1 MRVDRCSIES
11 LSGGHTIRYSE
22 CQTYRTRGR
31 SKVPGEIFGW
41 IPELG
46 TKMEADPLDLAAS
59 AAGDLA
65 TRRRW
70 IDVDDWT
77 AQEAQFNGP
86 RGSTLMIHRGRQR
99 FRLAGARVNLG
110 SGDDCTVWVF
120 FEPIDRRKLPKMK
133 CNRFFSR
140 GVSKRS
146 ASQRGGGHLQR
157 RLRWLTLLLTSLT
170 WLWVWGHPG
179 TLEAQFFERALV
191 LEGVHIPGPD
201 GRVLEDSNIILRGG
215 RIVELGP
222 DSDAPMMSKKIK
234 VKGLFAT
241 AGLCSTLTLDD
252 VQSSSAI
259 HSAWD
264 GFDRYDSQQILRTLA
279 SGVTKIHLIPMG
291 PGGIVGRVSS
301 LSLGSREEGGYGILH
316 SEDVALCIDLDSGT
330 PLERI
335 RTYEKVRGAL
345 KSAQKMRESLDDY
358 TSDLEEYIEDLAEA
372 AKKKAEEKAE
382 EKDKEKDDKDDK
394 DDKAEDGDGDE
405 KDEKGEKDK
414 DSKKEDGPKKPDRL
428 ERDPAAEI
436 LLQVLDHEL
445 PVMITAR
452 RSADLQNAI
461 DLIEE
466 FQLSAIL
473 RGADE
478 AHLVLEALAEL
489 EKVSLLLEVSRPSL
503 TRGAGPRRDPHLIAQ
518 LDEEGISWAVG
529 SGGNSTSLWRSI
541 QQLSGQLST
550 ASPLPL
556 ALAQGAQGPFGGW
569 LRRGA
574 KEVILW
580 EGNPAEDPLARPNRV
595 IINGTVVWQRPSG
608 TREGS
613 F

>member
-1 MRVDRCSIES
+1 
-11 LSGGHTIRYSE
+11 
-22 CQTYRTRGR
+22 
-31 SKVPGEIFGW
+31 
-41 IPELG
+41 
-46 TKMEADPLDLAAS
+46 
-59 AAGDLA
+59 
-65 TRRRW
+65 
-70 IDVDDWT
+70 
-77 AQEAQFNGP
+77 
-86 RGSTLMIHRGRQR
+86 MIHRGRQR

-110 SGDDCTVWVF
+110 SGDDCTAWVF
-120 FEPIDRRKLPKMK
+120 FEPKDRRKLPKMK
-133 CNRFFSR
+133 CNRLFSR

-146 ASQRGGGHLQR
+146 AIQRGGHLQP
-157 RLRWLTLLLTSLT
+157 LPRWLTLLLASLT
-170 WLWVWGHPG
+170 MLLVWGHPG
-179 TLEAQFFERALV
+179 TVEAQFFERALV

-201 GRVLEDSNIILRGG
+201 GRVLEDSNIVLRGG

-222 DSDAPMMSKKIK
+222 DSDAPMMSKKLK

-241 AGLCSTLTLDD
+241 AGLTDLSSTLTLDD
-252 VQSSSAI
+252 VRSSSAI

-279 SGVTKIHLIPMG
+279 SGVTRIHLIPMG

-301 LSLGSREEGGYGILH
+301 LSLGSRDEGGYGILH
-316 SEDVALCIDLDSGT
+316 SEDVALYIDLSSGT

-345 KSAQKMRESLDDY
+345 KSALNRRETVDDY
-358 TSDLEEYIEDLAEA
+358 TSDLEEYIEDLVEA
-372 AKKKAEEKAE
+372 AKKKAEEKDE
-382 EKDKEKDDKDDK
+382 
-394 DDKAEDGDGDE
+394 E
-405 KDEKGEKDK
+405 KDEKKGEKEK
-414 DSKKEDGPKKPDRL
+414 GEKEKGEKEEEGPKKPDRP

-478 AHLVLEALAEL
+478 AHLVLEGLAEL
-489 EKVSLLLEVSRPSL
+489 EKVSLLLEVPRLSL

-529 SGGNSTSLWRSI
+529 SGGESTSLWRSI

-574 KEVILW
+574 TEVVLW

>member
-1 MRVDRCSIES
+1 MAA
-11 LSGGHTIRYSE
+11 
-22 CQTYRTRGR
+22 RGR
-31 SKVPGEIFGW
+31 W
-41 IPELG
+41 IY
-46 TKMEADPLDLAAS
+46 
-59 AAGDLA
+59 
-65 TRRRW
+65 
-70 IDVDDWT
+70 VDDWT

-86 RGSTLMIHRGRQR
+86 RGSTLMIHRGRQW
-99 FRLAGARVNLG
+99 FYLAGARVNLG
-110 SGDDCTVWVF
+110 SGDDCTAWVF
-120 FEPIDRRKLPKMK
+120 FEPNDRRKLPKMK
-133 CNRFFSR
+133 RNLLFSR

-146 ASQRGGGHLQR
+146 AIQRGGGHLQ
-157 RLRWLTLLLTSLT
+157 LLPRWLTLLLASLT
-170 WLWVWGHPG
+170 MLLVWGHPG
-179 TLEAQFFERALV
+179 TVEAQFFERALV

-222 DSDAPMMSKKIK
+222 DSDAPMMSKKLK

-241 AGLCSTLTLDD
+241 AGLTDLSSTLTLDD
-252 VQSSSAI
+252 VRSSSAI

-291 PGGIVGRVSS
+291 SGGIVGRVSS
-301 LSLGSREEGGYGILH
+301 LSLGSRDEGGYGILH
-316 SEDVALCIDLDSGT
+316 SEDVALYIDLSSGT

-345 KSAQKMRESLDDY
+345 KSALNRRETVDDY
-358 TSDLEEYIEDLAEA
+358 TSDLEEYIEDLVEA
-372 AKKKAEEKAE
+372 AKKKAEEKDE
-382 EKDKEKDDKDDK
+382 
-394 DDKAEDGDGDE
+394 E
-405 KDEKGEKDK
+405 KDEKKGEKEKGEKEK
-414 DSKKEDGPKKPDRL
+414 DEKEEEGPKKPDRP

-489 EKVSLLLEVSRPSL
+489 EKVSLLLEVPRSSL

-529 SGGNSTSLWRSI
+529 SGGQSTSLWRSI

-556 ALAQGAQGPFGGW
+556 ALAQGAQWPFGGW

-574 KEVILW
+574 TEVVLW